1 MGRAVRGTATHC
13 PQHAAPHEIRSP
25 RQPEATRGCPTCV
38 SVCLSSDSRTNRYDN
53 MKYMKLSIQSD
64 DSSASLGSSHSPLRL
79 RVIADRA
86 ALLGAG
92 TSLSETLANLDY

>member
-1 MGRAVRGTATHC
+1 
-13 PQHAAPHEIRSP
+13 
-25 RQPEATRGCPTCV
+25 
-38 SVCLSSDSRTNRYDN
+38 